1 MAVRKPAKAIEFVP
15 QGSSDGIEIRARS
28 VTFKNGVITIRLFA
42 GKEAKKK
49 QKIAEIG
56 KCSIIVWSNKTKSD
70 LGMFSVS
77 VSENVV
83 TGLKL

>member
-1 MAVRKPAKAIEFVP
+1 MTRKTAKAIEFVP

-28 VTFKNGVITIRLFA
+28 VTFKDGVIVIRLFA
-42 GKEAKKK
+42 GKDAKKK
-49 QKIAEIG
+49 RKIAEIG

-70 LGMFSVS
+70 LGLFSIS
-77 VSENVV
+77 INENVV

>member
-1 MAVRKPAKAIEFVP
+1 MAVMKPAKAIEFVP

-28 VTFKNGVITIRLFA
+28 VTLKNGVITIRLFA
-42 GKEAKKK
+42 GKDAKKK
-49 QKIAEIG
+49 RNIAEIG

-70 LGMFSVS
+70 LGLFSIS